1 MYWKILAVD
10 YKQVEKFKN
19 LNNYFWNLI
28 INLLS
33 SEMNI
38 IKINK
43 IYFYF
48 IFLILKIN
56 KN

>member
-1 MYWKILAVD
+1 
-10 YKQVEKFKN
+10 VEKFKN

-43 IYFYF
+43 I
-48 IFLILKIN
+48 IFLFFKLIQKLKNKKNFLKI
-56 KN
+56 KLIII